1 MSQGRVGGFRVRGTG
16 CKVWREASTY
26 DGSCMWD
33 FLKFFL
39 TMRTKKN
46 AWETQMHGLV
56 THVLFGPFPVSL
68 SLAPPPPPH
77 AHRHT
82 HARSHAHARTRTHTH
97 TRAHTSLALCFRR
110 AGGYVD
116 PAPEPPPAST
126 DRTGLGFLAAV
137 LVMPSSVAHFLYR
150 TPEKRES
157 GGGGGQGRERGE
169 AKRKRHSV
177 LRERAER
184 ERKKGRE

>member
-1 MSQGRVGGFRVRGTG
+1 
-16 CKVWREASTY
+16 
-26 DGSCMWD
+26 MWD

-46 AWETQMHGLV
+46 AWETQMHGRV

-68 SLAPPPPPH
+68 SLAPPPPTPRTQTY
-77 AHRHT
+77 ASSLARTRTYT
-82 HARSHAHARTRTHTH
+82 HAHAHARTHLLGPLLS
-97 TRAHTSLALCFRR
+97 TRWRLC
-110 AGGYVD
+110 G
-116 PAPEPPPAST
+116 PPPTTPPAST

-137 LVMPSSVAHFLYR
+137 LVMPSTVAHILYR

-184 ERKKGRE
+184 EKRKGRE

>member
-1 MSQGRVGGFRVRGTG
+1 MGLACREHALPTVIF
-16 CKVWREASTY
+16 KKYVWKKKHGDKKCMAS
-26 DGSCMWD
+26 DARALW
-33 FLKFFL
+33 
-39 TMRTKKN
+39 
-46 AWETQMHGLV
+46 
-56 THVLFGPFPVSL
+56 SL
-68 SLAPPPPPH
+68 SPLPNPTHTDIHKH
-77 AHRHT
+77 ARTHT
-82 HARSHAHARTRTHTH
+82 HAAYAHAHARTHLLGPLLS
-97 TRAHTSLALCFRR
+97 TRWRLC
-110 AGGYVD
+110 G
-116 PAPEPPPAST
+116 PPPTTPPAST

-184 ERKKGRE
+184 EKRKGRE